1 MNQKPRQNLR
11 EFYKNKKYIPLDLR
25 PKKTR
30 AIRRRLTKVCI
41 RSRRICNVGA
51 ERLVFSTKRRSRRS
65 SSARRISTSPF
76 ASMPSRHDSTPHAVL
91 EVSIACMSSVSRRS
105 TSSHFCMSLYATG
118 KYDKPSALHLNMC
131 VYLPTL
137 LLSSDPL

>member
-1 MNQKPRQNLR
+1 MNQKQRQNLR

-51 ERLVFSTKRRSRRS
+51 
-65 SSARRISTSPF
+65 
-76 ASMPSRHDSTPHAVL
+76 
-91 EVSIACMSSVSRRS
+91 
-105 TSSHFCMSLYATG
+105 
-118 KYDKPSALHLNMC
+118 
-131 VYLPTL
+131 
-137 LLSSDPL
+137 